1 MGTLKRH
8 LRTRRG
14 MLAGAAALSAVLAGA
29 VGTAVGT
36 PSSGTSSVV
45 LGRGTVADE
54 VKINTKAVKLK
65 TNGPTEVVTQTVT
78 FQPGGTSGWH
88 GHPGAVLVVVK
99 SGTFTVYDSSCTPRM
114 YSVGQAFVEGPE
126 PAVVRN
132 EGTTVAESVATFLVP
147 AGSPLRTDAPSPC
160 PGIA

>member
-1 MGTLKRH
+1 MGILRRH
-8 LRTRRG
+8 VRTRTG
-14 MLAGAAALSAVLAGA
+14 MLAGAAALAVVLLSA

-45 LGRGTVADE
+45 LGRGTLSED

-65 TNGPTEVVTQTVT
+65 TKGPTEVVTQAIT
-78 FQPGGTSGWH
+78 FQPGATSGWH
-88 GHPGAVLVVVK
+88 GHPGPVLVIVK
-99 SGTFTVYDSSCTPRM
+99 SGTFTVYDASCTPRT
-114 YSVGQAFVEGPE
+114 YSAGQAFVEGPE

-147 AGSPLRTDAPSPC
+147 AGSPLRTDAPSAC